1 MIQLINVN
9 KGYEDNL
16 ILEDINI
23 TIDNGTVL
31 GLVGPNG
38 AGKSTIL
45 RLIAGVIQADAG
57 VVAVNEYDI
66 FDNDEIKQSVYF
78 LGDDPYFFNQSTL
91 NDMKN
96 YVKIFYKNFDDD
108 YYDELVTIFS
118 INPNELISS
127 FSKGMKRQAAL
138 IIAIA
143 ARPDILLMDESFDG
157 LDPLMRFKL
166 KQSIVEQLDRQ
177 NMIIIITSH
186 SMGEI
191 QDICDSIILV
201 NNKGITLNE
210 KTDDIHIAYHKFQL
224 AFDKDTDASIFD
236 ALNPYSVSGSHRI
249 FTLVLKGDLEEI
261 NQVINDL
268 NPLIVEHNYLSL
280 DEIFRLELEEQ

>member
-66 FDNDEIKQSVYF
+66 FDNDEIKQSIYF

-224 AFDKDTDASIFD
+224 AFDKDTDVSIFD

-261 NQVINDL
+261 NQVINNL
-268 NPLIVEHNYLSL
+268 NPIIVEHNHLSL
-280 DEIFRLELEEQ
+280 DEIFRLEMEEQ

>member
-66 FDNDEIKQSVYF
+66 FDNDEIKQSIFF

-96 YVKIFYKNFDDD
+96 YVKIFYKNFDDA